1 MVVYNF
7 KKIQVVP
14 SAKDFIDIVLSRTQR
29 KTPTEVH
36 KGYSISRIRSFY
48 MRKVKYT
55 QQTYHDKLTQIVDDF
70 PILDDIHPFYADL
83 INVLYDKDHYKLAL
97 GQINTCRHLIDNIGK
112 DYARLLKYGD
122 SLYRCKQLKRA
133 ALGRM
138 CTLMKKQAAS
148 LAYLE
153 QVRQHMARLP
163 SIDPNARTL
172 IVCGFPN
179 VGKSSFMNLVTRA
192 NVEVQPYAFTTKS
205 LFVGHT
211 DYRYLRWQVLDTPGI
226 LDRPLEDR
234 NTIEMQS
241 ITALA
246 HLHAAILFLIDI
258 SGQCD
263 KSIKQQVEL
272 FNSIKPLFS
281 NKPLIVVANK
291 IDVVRLEELNPED
304 LALLQSLARVDND
317 NPSYQN
323 VELVAMSSKS
333 EEGVSKVKELACDK
347 LLEQRIEKKL
357 KGKQMDNILNR
368 IHVAQ
373 PTPRDQKERLPF
385 IPQLVLEARAN
396 KATSMIIDEQK
407 LKKPKTKPEMTFTV
421 TPKETPES
429 QPDFDP
435 TVFGPDWR
443 EKYLLASEEWKFDAI
458 PEIIDGK
465 NIADY
470 IDPDILERLDELERE
485 EEEREAALESE
496 MQIEEKQLS
505 TDELALLSAI
515 RDDKQKSIQSSRMRK
530 QLMKNRPVLPRTSET
545 KSLSEFAQH
554 LREMG
559 IDETNAV
566 ERVRSRS
573 RSKSR
578 AGRKRKRD
586 DENEDDLSLSRSRS
600 RSKSSRPPV
609 SGEGFRNVKQKLQAQ
624 TLEKKS
630 QKKRNQKAKVG
641 EADRSIPTKMPKHL
655 FSGKRG
661 AGKTQRR

>member
-1 MVVYNF
+1 MVYNF